1 MARRPSTSHALAD
14 AMRAAAAASLDVEE
28 VADLAPTP
36 STAPTPLSPSKKP
49 VGRPKGKRPVEARM
63 TINLDAKRHA
73 ALTRLAEDRGR
84 SIHSL
89 IVEGI
94 DHVIG
99 KPAVSGWD

>member
-1 MARRPSTSHALAD
+1 MAKRLTASHAL

-28 VADLAPTP
+28 VADLAPAP
-36 STAPTPLSPSKKP
+36 STAPAPPSPSKKP
-49 VGRPKGKRPVEARM
+49 VGRPKGKRSVEARM

-73 ALTRLAEDRGR
+73 ALARLAEDRGR

-99 KPAVSGWD
+99 KPAASGWE